1 MRGCKIVLLL
11 QIFYW
16 TWSKDIDF
24 RDVVKRTAVYLHCK
38 WLDGCTT
45 ERKQK
50 EWLTWPRYKLGHTIS
65 PCFLLKAL
73 LLILGQKMRVSIFES
88 KGDFFFFGFKH
99 ICLNH
104 QKRRQL
110 LATLVAES
118 RNHFLLLQVNKQ
130 KMLVYACLD
139 SNTEPSPRGHGCAL
153 VGRSNADKH
162 SWASS
167 MRGVDSGSYPSRQVL
182 GRVLV
187 FRKGPCWIVA
197 YPAMNKKYG
206 TTVFQVTT
214 KTAGTAGLSLFQ

>member
-1 MRGCKIVLLL
+1 MFSL
-11 QIFYW
+11 
-16 TWSKDIDF
+16 
-24 RDVVKRTAVYLHCK
+24 
-38 WLDGCTT
+38 
-45 ERKQK
+45 E
-50 EWLTWPRYKLGHTIS
+50 
-65 PCFLLKAL
+65 
-73 LLILGQKMRVSIFES
+73 SIATYPGSENES
-88 KGDFFFFGFKH
+88 KYFWIKRGFFFFGFKH

-167 MRGVDSGSYPSRQVL
+167 MHGVDSQAHSRVGKYWAEYLFLEKDHVGLWLIQQWTRNMAPQYFKWQQRLL
-182 GRVLV
+182 GLPGCLC
-187 FRKGPCWIVA
+187 F
-197 YPAMNKKYG
+197 NKYILY
-206 TTVFQVTT
+206 QRN
-214 KTAGTAGLSLFQ
+214 